1 MTKEEWAARKA
12 RSLDSLERSGLM
24 DIDMVYRSFENA
36 LDRLSAKL
44 ADYKWLNRDRGMIR
58 STCERI
64 IKHVQSKSDPD
75 QFEHTVRQVR
85 SFRITHERTAEPR
98 RGEEVVMPVED
109 EWQFVSIC
117 LESRCQLC
125 IKTGGEC
132 DQCKIRKMLARYVE
146 ENDPGYMDCG
156 YKMTELD
163 RESKKHG
170 FNKQEVY
177 K

>member
-12 RSLDSLERSGLM
+12 RNLDGLERSGLM
-24 DIDMVYRSFENA
+24 DIDIVYRSFENA

-64 IKHVQSKSDPD
+64 MKHVLAKSDPD
-75 QFEHTVRQVR
+75 QFEHTVRQSR
-85 SFRITHERTAEPR
+85 AFRITHERTVEPR
-98 RGEEVVMPVED
+98 RTEEVVMPIED

-125 IKTGGEC
+125 VKTGGEC

-146 ENDPGYMDCG
+146 EGDPGYNGCG
-156 YKMTELD
+156 YKMSAISGDST
-163 RESKKHG
+163 RNA
-170 FNKQEVY
+170 FNHQEVY